1 MIRGAWD
8 LVYGATPAEFESS
21 YGLEESVQR
30 LAAATGR
37 SVFSALTRQ
46 RAVGT
51 VKPSR
56 VSLQRVIPMFGNSF
70 KPFFIG
76 EFQERNGRVVLTGRF
91 TMIWPVKTFMSVW
104 FGFLLVWTAL
114 PGASIVTQG
123 QTDVVWFPLSGLGMI
138 GAGIALVW
146 IGKWFARNDAAWLS
160 NVIQEALSKEPPN
173 NRVQGD
179 VRQGARA

>member
-1 MIRGAWD
+1 
-8 LVYGATPAEFESS
+8 
-21 YGLEESVQR
+21 
-30 LAAATGR
+30 
-37 SVFSALTRQ
+37 
-46 RAVGT
+46 
-51 VKPSR
+51 
-56 VSLQRVIPMFGNSF
+56 MFGNSF